1 MKRKFT
7 SLLLSVL
14 LLVSLLGGCMTA
26 PETDAVYIPE
36 TLSAVAETV
45 AAAEET
51 AAPEEDDLSVSQ
63 TDIVDAAYALSE
75 KEYLEGEQQ
84 LTGTVTRIVT
94 AYNSK
99 YDNVSVEMAVEG
111 REDRPILCFRLEGTG
126 VEDLQPG
133 DEITV
138 AGQLTNY
145 NGTIEFDAGCVLEYF
160 VQAETPVAEESAFII
175 EDGDDSAESVAA
187 YIHAYGCLPNFY
199 MTKNEAR
206 DLFGWEGGA
215 LDNVAPGRA
224 IGGDRFGNYEGQLP
238 EAKGRYYTECDIGT
252 IGNGSRGAKRIVFSN
267 DGLIFYTEDH
277 YETFELLYG
286 EPRYEG
292 NYHQLPG
299 ICAPLRSA

>member
-1 MKRKFT
+1 MKHKFS
-7 SLLLSVL
+7 SLLLSLL
-14 LLVSLLGGCMTA
+14 LLVSLLGGCMVA

-36 TLSAVAETV
+36 TLPAIVETDAAV
-45 AAAEET
+45 
-51 AAPEEDDLSVSQ
+51 VSQ

-75 KEYLEGEQQ
+75 KEYLDGEQR
-84 LTGTVTRIVT
+84 LTGTITRIVT
-94 AYNSK
+94 AFNSK

-111 REDRPILCFRLEGTG
+111 REDCPILCFRLEGPG
-126 VEDLQPG
+126 VADLRPG

-138 AGQLTNY
+138 AGYLTNY
-145 NGTIEFDAGCVLEYF
+145 NGTIEFDAGCVLEFF
-160 VQAETPVAEESAFII
+160 VQGDAPAAEEPEFVI

-187 YIHAYGCLPNFY
+187 YIHAYGCLPDFF
-199 MTKNEAR
+199 MTKNEAKA
-206 DLFGWEGGA
+206 LFGWEGGA
-215 LDNVAPGRA
+215 LDNLAPGRA

-286 EPRYEG
+286 EP
-292 NYHQLPG
+292 
-299 ICAPLRSA
+299 